1 METRV
6 AKKQDSSANNDKDD
20 NKRRLARMEMDKDLS
35 GLNVVE
41 WMNVARRVVLY
52 S

>member
-1 METRV
+1 MMIRT
-6 AKKQDSSANNDKDD
+6 D
-20 NKRRLARMEMDKDLS
+20 NKRRLERMEMDKDLS

-41 WMNVARRVVLY
+41 WMTVARRVVLY